1 MSTPPKTPDEDSDED
16 ATMLENLAN
25 ATDKYEAAIAIQ
37 PETARPLNT
46 YANKQP
52 DHHNNN
58 KNRNPNTSAN
68 QAGGRDQDEDED
80 DYESDNIEE
89 RDIDNLKK
97 LRINR
102 HSHTKNRGDC
112 IDDFITYHVTP
123 GLQRRPTYEEC
134 LHDQDEDDPLQLN
147 AAMIQPISEPE
158 KEEAQP
164 ENQTTSEI
172 TPKIDVQP
180 HVNPIGTWLLA
191 STAANRNADIM
202 ESSSS
207 LTPREETK
215 RLSLVYQVSRHVDEF
230 LRQQGASDLMMPW
243 LCQTISP
250 NVWFRSIRATIANIL
265 TIAPESDVL
274 QFQKDDIPPETLDA
288 TTHSTLMDLWTQRIH
303 IEETLENLLNNS
315 LDIDIDDEF
324 ERLDDI
330 HNTINRRM
338 FDTYRL
344 STFLV
349 HENNLHKH
357 PPQMLITDA
366 TLIERYNEETPPSV
380 RTLIT
385 DWNRNA
391 PQDTSSEATQKSK
404 GARTTSY
411 DTKSP
416 KENTKQ
422 LVSLENDDTT
432 EFVTGNKRP
441 AIENIEA
448 IEPDPKRIG
457 IEPHALMMRS
467 LDNESKQ
474 ISHDTNKVSTTMMI
488 DSGASHI
495 LVRQE
500 HANILNNITM
510 FGPNAEPGMH
520 LQTAKK
526 GSTLHAIGQGL
537 LYIGN
542 FHLRAYIFKND
553 ELNTSLLG
561 LNPLTAQGC
570 SATFTHDSFNLHHG
584 PDPVPILSGYKHTT
598 QDTWQVRINQIESF
612 TPNDQKTWNLQSLD
626 IASFYITTPLSQTLG
641 KQRVYIPRKQGVSAK
656 LRKNTDDL
664 STHAGSTS
672 LHMAEIHRILDI
684 VTRSPISAPVKYYVK
699 QLDFRSE
706 RLYHIAPDSDIQ
718 METTI
723 SSEPSQ
729 SNLDEYPRV
738 TDEFVVNYTPQ
749 MDLNDIFTTTLPES
763 QYDELLQCVSID
775 SHKTKTS

>member
-16 ATMLENLAN
+16 VTMLNNLTN

-46 YANKQP
+46 NKQP
-52 DHHNNN
+52 YHHRNNMM
-58 KNRNPNTSAN
+58 RNPYNLSAN
-68 QAGGRDQDEDED
+68 RVGDSDQNEDEDE
-80 DYESDNIEE
+80 YESDNIEDK
-89 RDIDNLKK
+89 DIDNLKK

-102 HSHTKNRGDC
+102 HSHTKIRDDC
-112 IDDFITYHVTP
+112 IDDFITYNVTP
-123 GLQRRPTYEEC
+123 ALKRRPTYEEC
-134 LHDQDEDDPLQLN
+134 LDDQNEDDPLQLN

-158 KEEAQP
+158 KEETQS
-164 ENQTTSEI
+164 EFQTTSEI
-172 TPKIDVQP
+172 TPKIEVQP

-191 STAANRNADIM
+191 STAANRNAAIT

-215 RLSLVYQVSRHVDEF
+215 RLSLVCQVSRHIDEF

-250 NVWFRSIRATIANIL
+250 NMWFRSIRATIANIL

-288 TTHSTLMDLWTQRIH
+288 TTHSTLMDLWTQRMH

-330 HNTINRRM
+330 HNTINRQM

-357 PPQMLITDA
+357 PPQMLITDP
-366 TLIERYNEETPPSV
+366 TLIERYNDEIPPSA
-380 RTLIT
+380 RTLIS
-385 DWNRNA
+385 DWNRS
-391 PQDTSSEATQKSK
+391 QDTSSEATQKSK

-432 EFVTGNKRP
+432 EFVTGKKRP
-441 AIENIEA
+441 AIENTES

-457 IEPHALMMRS
+457 IEPHALMIRS
-467 LDNESKQ
+467 LNNKSKQ
-474 ISHDTNKVSTTMMI
+474 IAHDTNKISTTMVI

-510 FGPNAEPGMH
+510 FEPNAEPVMH

-570 SATFTHDSFNLHHG
+570 SATFTHESFNLHHG
-584 PDPVPILSGYKHTT
+584 PNPVPILSGYKHTT
-598 QDTWQVRINQIESF
+598 QDTWQVQINQIESF
-612 TPNDQKTWNLQSLD
+612 TPNDHQKAWNPQSLD
-626 IASFYITTPLSQTLG
+626 IASFYITTPLLQTLG
-641 KQRVYIPRKQGVSAK
+641 KQRVFVPRKQRVSAK
-656 LRKNTDDL
+656 LRK
-664 STHAGSTS
+664 STS
-672 LHMAEIHRILDI
+672 ELSAHAESTSFHMAEIHRILDI
-684 VTRSPISAPVKYYVK
+684 ITRSPISAPVKYYVK

-706 RLYHIAPDSDIQ
+706 RLYRMTRGRHTAPDSDIQ
-718 METTI
+718 MDTAI
-723 SSEPSQ
+723 SPEPSQ
-729 SNLDEYPRV
+729 LNLNEYPRV
-738 TDEFVVNYTPQ
+738 TDVVINYTPQ
-749 MDLNDIFTTTLPES
+749 MDLNNIFTKTLPEL

-775 SHKTKTS
+775 SQ

>member
-1 MSTPPKTPDEDSDED
+1 
-16 ATMLENLAN
+16 MLKNLAN

-37 PETARPLNT
+37 PERARPLNT
-46 YANKQP
+46 
-52 DHHNNN
+52 HSNNQSGSHN
-58 KNRNPNTSAN
+58 KNRYSYTSAN
-68 QAGGRDQDEDED
+68 QAGGREQDDDED

-102 HSHTKNRGDC
+102 HSHTKNRDDC
-112 IDDFITYHVTP
+112 IDDFITYQVTP
-123 GLQRRPTYEEC
+123 ALKERPTYEEC
-134 LHDQDEDDPLQLN
+134 LHDQNEDDPLQLN
-147 AAMIQPISEPE
+147 AAMIQPTTEPE

-164 ENQTTSEI
+164 EIQTTTEI
-172 TPKIDVQP
+172 TPKIEVQQ
-180 HVNPIGTWLLA
+180 HANPVGTWLLA
-191 STAANRNADIM
+191 STAANRNAEIM

-215 RLSLVYQVSRHVDEF
+215 RLSLVCQVSRHIDEF

-250 NVWFRSIRATIANIL
+250 NTWFRSIRATISNIL

-274 QFQKDDIPPETLDA
+274 QFQNYDIPPETLDA
-288 TTHSTLMDLWTQRIH
+288 ITHSTLTDLWTQRTH

-324 ERLDDI
+324 ERLDNI

-338 FDTYRL
+338 FDVYRL

-349 HENNLHKH
+349 HENNHHKH
-357 PPQMLITDA
+357 PPQMFITDA
-366 TLIERYNEETPPSV
+366 TLIERYNEEIPPSV
-380 RTLIT
+380 RTLIDT
-385 DWNRNA
+385 WNRNT

-422 LVSLENDDTT
+422 LVSLENNDTT
-432 EFVTGNKRP
+432 ESVTGNKRS
-441 AIENIEA
+441 AIEITEA

-467 LDNESKQ
+467 LNNESKQ
-474 ISHDTNKVSTTMMI
+474 ISHDTDKVSTTMTI

-495 LVRQE
+495 FVRQE
-500 HANILNNITM
+500 HSNILRNITM
-510 FGPNAEPGMH
+510 FGPNAEPVMH

-542 FHLRAYIFKND
+542 FHLRAYIFQND

-570 SATFTHDSFNLHHG
+570 SATFTHESFSLHYG
-584 PDPVPILSGYKHTT
+584 TNSVPILSGYKHTT
-598 QDTWQVRINQIESF
+598 QDTWQVQITRIKSF
-612 TPNDQKTWNLQSLD
+612 TPNDDQKAWNLQSLD

-641 KQRVYIPRKQGVSAK
+641 KQRVSVPRKQRVSAK
-656 LRKNTDDL
+656 LRKNMNNL
-664 STHAGSTS
+664 STHAESTP
-672 LHMAEIHRILDI
+672 LNMA
-684 VTRSPISAPVKYYVK
+684 
-699 QLDFRSE
+699 
-706 RLYHIAPDSDIQ
+706 
-718 METTI
+718 
-723 SSEPSQ
+723 
-729 SNLDEYPRV
+729 YPRV
-738 TDEFVVNYTPQ
+738 PDEFVINYTPQ
-749 MDLNDIFTTTLPES
+749 MDLNGIFTTTLPES

-775 SHKTKTS
+775 PCKTKTT